1 MVAGRTLMR
10 GQRGTVRLPR
20 LANAALSAYGAPA
33 PAKGVLPTNSGS
45 NSHVFSD
52 SPLLSNHEVLP
63 V

>member
-10 GQRGTVRLPR
+10 SQRGTARLPR
-20 LANAALSAYGAPA
+20 LATAALSAYDAPA
-33 PAKGVLPTNSGS
+33 TAKGVLPMKSES

-52 SPLLSNHEVLP
+52 SPLLSNHKVLP